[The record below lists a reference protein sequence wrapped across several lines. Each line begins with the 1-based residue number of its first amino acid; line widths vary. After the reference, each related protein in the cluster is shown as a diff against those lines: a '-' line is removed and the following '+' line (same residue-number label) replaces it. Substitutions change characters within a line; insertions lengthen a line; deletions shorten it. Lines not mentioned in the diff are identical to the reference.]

1 MPRSPDRIDAL
12 VGARI
17 VALRAEAGLSQ
28 AQLATRLGIS
38 FQQVQKYEVGANRVS
53 ASRLHQLAVALS
65 APIDSFFP
73 PTTTGESSNPPPDWR
88 ELRFMTAS
96 AEGRTV
102 AAGFGLID
110 DREVRR
116 ALAVI
121 VGALSKAA

>member
-17 VALRAEAGLSQ
+17 VALRAEAGLTQ
-28 AQLATRLGIS
+28 AQLAARLGIS

-53 ASRLHQLAVALS
+53 ASRLHQLATIFG

-73 PTTTGESSNPPPDWR
+73 AGSPSPGAGSPPDWR

-96 AEGRTV
+96 AEGRSV
-102 AAGFGLID
+102 ATGFGLID

-121 VGALSKAA
+121 VGALSKTA

>member
-1 MPRSPDRIDAL
+1 MPRSPDRIDAI

-28 AQLATRLGIS
+28 AQLAARIGIS
-38 FQQVQKYEVGANRVS
+38 FQQIQKYEVGANRVS
-53 ASRLHQLAVALS
+53 ASRLHQLATALGAS
-65 APIDSFFP
+65 IDSFFP
-73 PTTTGESSNPPPDWR
+73 PPAPKTEPGQPPDWR
-88 ELRFMTAS
+88 ELRFLTAS
-96 AEGRTV
+96 AEGRAV

-121 VGALSKAA
+121 VGALSRAA

>member
-1 MPRSPDRIDAL
+1 MPRSPDRIDAV

-17 VALRAEAGLSQ
+17 VALRAQAGLSQ
-28 AQLATRLGIS
+28 AQLAAQLGVS
-38 FQQVQKYEVGANRVS
+38 FQQVQKYEAGANRVS
-53 ASRLHQLAVALS
+53 ASRLHKLATIFQ
-65 APIDSFFP
+65 APIEGFFP
-73 PTTTGESSNPPPDWR
+73 PPTPSSAPDAPPDWR

-96 AEGRTV
+96 AEGRAV

-116 ALAVI
+116 ALAVL